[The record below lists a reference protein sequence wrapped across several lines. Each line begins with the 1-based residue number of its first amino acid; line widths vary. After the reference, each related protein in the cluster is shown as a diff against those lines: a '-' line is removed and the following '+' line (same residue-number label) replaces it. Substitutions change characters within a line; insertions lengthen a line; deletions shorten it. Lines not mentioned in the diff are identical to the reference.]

1 MAATELTLLV
11 EDLAALAAAAPE
23 EARPVLQ
30 RCAAR
35 GRPIGAASSDPNGIR
50 LELFGAPRDGAPP
63 VAALSALADGVAAAG
78 DGRYWLR
85 IDPVTLR
92 ADMSRVFV
100 TAWGLDDC
108 DAAERAGVR
117 EAVEDALRGAGHEL
131 LGEHPERGYL
141 ALPGAP
147 GFDFV
152 PLGEALGSDAGDTLP
167 PGPEAREWRRLLT
180 EVQVAL
186 HHADVNQ
193 RRRREGRR
201 EVNAAW
207 IWGGGRLPDRVDR
220 DAFAAVY
227 SDDPVSLGL
236 ALLGGIAPRPLAE
249 ADPAA
254 PGAGRVLVDW
264 RTGRSGAPAEL
275 DRLEAWVARLLP
287 AVQRG
292 ERVLALRGGDGAGW
306 RIDRGALRRFWR
318 RERPL
323 RDALAA
329 AGAATP

>member
-1 MAATELTLLV
+1 MAATELTLLI

-23 EARPVLQ
+23 GPRPALQ

-35 GRPIGAASSDPNGIR
+35 GRPVDRAVNDPNR
-50 LELFGAPRDGAPP
+50 LRLDLFSAPRDGAPP
-63 VAALSALADGVAAAG
+63 VAALSALADGVASAG

-92 ADMSRVFV
+92 ADMSRVFL
-100 TAWGLDDC
+100 TGWGLDDYAPGERDGWR
-108 DAAERAGVR
+108 DALA
-117 EAVEDALRGAGHEL
+117 DALREAGHEV
-131 LGEHPERGYL
+131 LGERAERGYL
-141 ALPGAP
+141 ALHGPP

-152 PLGEALGSDAGDTLP
+152 PLGAALGSDAGDTLP
-167 PGPEAREWRRLLT
+167 AGPEAREWRRLLT
-180 EVQVAL
+180 EIQVAL

-220 DAFAAVY
+220 DAFATVY

-236 ALLGGIAPRPLAE
+236 ALLGGVAPRPLAA

-264 RTGRSGAPAEL
+264 QAGRGGAPAEL

-292 ERVLALRGGDGAGW
+292 ELVLTMLGGEGASWRV
-306 RIDRGALRRFWR
+306 DRGALRRFWR

-323 RDALAA
+323 REALAV
-329 AGAATP
+329 AGEGAP

>member
-1 MAATELTLLV
+1 VAATELTLLV

-23 EARPVLQ
+23 GTRPALQ

-35 GRPIGAASSDPNGIR
+35 GRPIGPAATDPNRIR
-50 LELFGAPRDGAPP
+50 LELFGATCDGAPP
-63 VAALSALADGVAAAG
+63 LAALSALADGVVAAG

-100 TAWGLDDC
+100 TAWGLDDY
-108 DAAERAGVR
+108 DAGERAGLRDVLVDVLR
-117 EAVEDALRGAGHEL
+117 EAGHEL

-141 ALPGAP
+141 ALPGPP

-152 PLGEALGSDAGDTLP
+152 PLGAALGSDAADTLP
-167 PGPEAREWRRLLT
+167 AGPEAREWRRLLT

-186 HHADVNQ
+186 HHADFNQ

-201 EVNAAW
+201 EANAAW

-220 DAFAAVY
+220 DAFVAVY

-236 ALLGGIAPRPLAE
+236 ALLGGVAPRPLSD

-254 PGAGRVLVDW
+254 PGGGRVLVDW

-287 AVQRG
+287 AAQRG
-292 ERVLALRGGDGAGW
+292 ELVLALRGGDGAGW
-306 RIDRGALRRFWR
+306 CVDRGALRRFWR

-323 RDALAA
+323 REALPA